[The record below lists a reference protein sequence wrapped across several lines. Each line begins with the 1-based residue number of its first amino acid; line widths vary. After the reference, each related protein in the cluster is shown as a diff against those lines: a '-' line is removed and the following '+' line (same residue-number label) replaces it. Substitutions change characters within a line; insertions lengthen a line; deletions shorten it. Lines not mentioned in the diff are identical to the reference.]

1 MNSNRILATHELQK
15 LLISLLSPHYPFK
28 NSTISLSEFY
38 DNFLSNKKSI
48 ENVLML
54 QYLVT
59 VSEEVA
65 TRLYQDRYL
74 LDVIEKSIT
83 VSSEFPL
90 LRYVL
95 ILWQRIFSY
104 ESI

>member
-1 MNSNRILATHELQK
+1 
-15 LLISLLSPHYPFK
+15 
-28 NSTISLSEFY
+28 
-38 DNFLSNKKSI
+38 
-48 ENVLML
+48 ML

-65 TRLYQDRYL
+65 TRLYQDWYL

-95 ILWQRIFSY
+95 ILWQWIFSY
-104 ESI
+104 ESIWKSAGEEGLAIKFYEILLDRNSETEMVKKAIPSDIWSTMVELIG